1 MTALCELA
9 TIDHVQISIQSGQTF
24 SLNLEMDLMELPL
37 FSSTGSTLG
46 TIKEL
51 LFDKWH
57 EGKLP
62 KDSGEYESVS
72 FVENPVMIQIQTGWL
87 ECNVT
92 AALKIGQS
100 RFLGEL
106 TSDQLAMMTGTGP
119 EVDMPDIEQT
129 WRKLDDEEI
138 VDTDIIFQGIT
149 PY

>member
-9 TIDHVQISIQSGQTF
+9 TLAHVQISIQSDQTF

-37 FSSTGSTLG
+37 FSNTGSPLG
-46 TIKEL
+46 IVKEL

-62 KDSGEYESVS
+62 NDPGEYDSVG

-87 ECNVT
+87 ECNV
-92 AALKIGQS
+92 AATLQIGQN

-106 TSDQLAMMTGTGP
+106 TTDRLAMMTGTGP
-119 EVDMPDIEQT
+119 EVDMPNIEEE
-129 WRKLDDEEI
+129 WKKLDAEET
-138 VDTDIIFQGIT
+138 VDTDIVFQGVT

>member
-9 TIDHVQISIQSGQTF
+9 TVDHVQISIQSGQTF
-24 SLNLEMDLMELPL
+24 CLNLEIDLMELLL
-37 FSSTGSTLG
+37 FSRPGSSLG

-62 KDSGEYESVS
+62 KDPGEYDSVS

-92 AALKIGQS
+92 ATLKIGQN

-119 EVDMPDIEQT
+119 EVDMPNIEEE
-129 WRKLDDEEI
+129 WKKLDAEETVDTEI
-138 VDTDIIFQGIT
+138 VFQGIT